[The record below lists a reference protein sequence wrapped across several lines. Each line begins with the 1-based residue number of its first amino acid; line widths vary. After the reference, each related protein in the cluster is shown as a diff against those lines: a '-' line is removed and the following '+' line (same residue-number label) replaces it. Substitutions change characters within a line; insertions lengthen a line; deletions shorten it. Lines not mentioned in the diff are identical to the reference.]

1 MVGTEYTIYLGG
13 KEGRMRQK
21 RFIVI
26 GIFFVA
32 SLWLHPIWHG
42 WCQSEPYLAIES
54 ESAVLMDG
62 ITGQILLKKNPEKR
76 FNPASLVK
84 VMTLYL
90 AFDAVKQ
97 GRVKFDQEETVSKRA
112 WKMGGSQMFLEVGD
126 RVKFIELI
134 KGVAS
139 ISANDGALAIAEFL
153 TGAEEVFVHHM
164 NQKARALGLNHTH
177 FANPHGLHAEGQET
191 SAIDMANLGYH
202 YIHEHPDALKF
213 HALPEYTYGGINQKN
228 WNPLLHLD
236 KGVDGI
242 KTGYLRIAGY
252 HFLFSAK
259 KEGQRLIGVIMGAKN
274 PKTRESDALKLI
286 AYGFKNFSTLTLAR
300 EGEVVGKVKV
310 SKGDPPELTLIAAKN
325 LIVTI
330 RKDLEGSVPLKKE
343 VPSSVNPPITQGAVL
358 GKLVLEG
365 EKFSRKEVDLVAS
378 HDVRPKSYAT
388 YYIIGLAALVG
399 LLVVVSWKR
408 RFFRK
413 KRRSKITMSSFRST
427 NHDAT

>member
-1 MVGTEYTIYLGG
+1 
-13 KEGRMRQK
+13 
-21 RFIVI
+21 
-26 GIFFVA
+26 
-32 SLWLHPIWHG
+32 
-42 WCQSEPYLAIES
+42 
-54 ESAVLMDG
+54 
-62 ITGQILLKKNPEKR
+62 
-76 FNPASLVK
+76 
-84 VMTLYL
+84 
-90 AFDAVKQ
+90 
-97 GRVKFDQEETVSKRA
+97 
-112 WKMGGSQMFLEVGD
+112 
-126 RVKFIELI
+126 
-134 KGVAS
+134 
-139 ISANDGALAIAEFL
+139 
-153 TGAEEVFVHHM
+153 
-164 NQKARALGLNHTH
+164 
-177 FANPHGLHAEGQET
+177 
-191 SAIDMANLGYH
+191 MANLGYH

-213 HALPEYTYGGINQKN
+213 HALPEYTYKEIKQKN
-228 WNPLLHLD
+228 LNPLLHLD

-259 KEGQRLIGVIMGAKN
+259 KEGQRLIGVIMGARN
-274 PKTRESDALKLI
+274 PKARERDALKLI

-310 SKGDPPELTLIAAKN
+310 SKGDPPELPELTLIAAKS

-343 VPSSVNPPITQGAVL
+343 IPSSVNPPIRQGTIL

-365 EKFSRKEVDLVAS
+365 EKFSRKEVNLVAS